1 MGIDN
6 APLFVLLAL
15 RLGGLFLS
23 APLFGNP
30 AVPVTVRGALA
41 LLLAFVLAPLA
52 APVAGTWTA
61 GAFLLAG
68 AGELAVGLLI
78 GFVASLLFSAARMA
92 GQLVDQDMGFSM
104 ATVLDPTSD
113 EPAALVGQF
122 KLVLALVVYLAINGH
137 HVLLPSVTESLRV
150 VPVGGGIGGAG
161 ATPGLV
167 AGMAAQ
173 LFAVGLTLAI
183 PALATLFLV
192 TVAMAFLAR
201 TVPEMN
207 LLTLGYPLRS
217 LVGLAALAVSVGFFV
232 RVFARLVSD
241 QSGVLGGVV
250 GLLGGR
256 P

>member
-1 MGIDN
+1 
-6 APLFVLLAL
+6 
-15 RLGGLFLS
+15 
-23 APLFGNP
+23 
-30 AVPVTVRGALA
+30 VRGALA
-41 LLLAFVLAPLA
+41 LLLALVLAPLA
-52 APVAGTWTA
+52 TPAAGEWTA
-61 GAFLLAG
+61 GAFVIAA
-68 AGELAVGLLI
+68 AGELAIGLLI
-78 GFVASLLFSAARMA
+78 GFVASLLFSGVRLA
-92 GQLVDQDMGFSM
+92 GQLIDQDMGFSM
-104 ATVLDPTSD
+104 AAVLDPGSD
-113 EPAALVGQF
+113 EPAALIGQF
-122 KLVLALVVYLAINGH
+122 KLVLALIVYLAINGH
-137 HVLLPSVTESLRV
+137 HVLLASVAESLRV
-150 VPVGGGIGGAG
+150 APVGGGISGSG
-161 ATPGLV
+161 ATPAMV

-217 LVGLAALAVSVGFFV
+217 LIGLAALAVSVGFFV
-232 RVFARLVSD
+232 RVFARLLAD